1 MLPVFTVEA
10 QVVTTRVNHTFVIS
24 VLIKCFKLMC
34 IYVSRVRNSLYLST
48 PDKMTEI
55 LVLLLFSLLLYRSL
69 RTVK

>member
-1 MLPVFTVEA
+1 
-10 QVVTTRVNHTFVIS
+10 
-24 VLIKCFKLMC
+24 MC

-48 PDKMTEI
+48 PDKMTKI